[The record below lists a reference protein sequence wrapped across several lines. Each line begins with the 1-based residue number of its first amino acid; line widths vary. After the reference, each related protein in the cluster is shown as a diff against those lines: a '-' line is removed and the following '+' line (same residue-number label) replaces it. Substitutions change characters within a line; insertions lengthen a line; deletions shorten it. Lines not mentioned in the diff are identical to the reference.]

1 MKFIISSTLLSS
13 HLQAVSRVVNSKN
26 TLPILDCFLFELK
39 DGVLSVTASDS
50 ETTLVTSVEVAE
62 SDGNGRIAVLS
73 KMLLDALKEIPEQ
86 PLTFDA
92 NPSSLEITI
101 LYQNGKCS
109 LMGQDADE
117 YPTSAILSNKAVQ
130 VEMDA
135 MVLLNGINRT
145 AFSMGDDDIRQV
157 MNGIFFD
164 ITPDDITMVAT
175 DGFKLVRYK
184 ILSCKGNTKSSFI
197 FPKKPV
203 LLLKSLLSREQGL
216 VKIEFDERNAV
227 FTLSSYRMVC
237 RLIEELYPKYSSVIP
252 TDNPYKATVDRMSL
266 LGALKRVSVF
276 SPKAINLVG
285 LSLSNGKLRISA
297 QDMDYSTSAEETL
310 PCQYTDKPMSI
321 GFNSLFLIDMLNA
334 IPSTEVVLELADPS
348 RVGVVVSAEQEE
360 DEDLLTLLLPI
371 ALD

>member
-1 MKFIISSTLLSS
+1 M
-13 HLQAVSRVVNSKN
+13 
-26 TLPILDCFLFELK
+26 
-39 DGVLSVTASDS
+39 
-50 ETTLVTSVEVAE
+50 
-62 SDGNGRIAVLS
+62 
-73 KMLLDALKEIPEQ
+73 
-86 PLTFDA
+86 
-92 NPSSLEITI
+92 
-101 LYQNGKCS
+101 
-109 LMGQDADE
+109 
-117 YPTSAILSNKAVQ
+117 
-130 VEMDA
+130 
-135 MVLLNGINRT
+135 
-145 AFSMGDDDIRQV
+145 
-157 MNGIFFD
+157 
-164 ITPDDITMVAT
+164 
-175 DGFKLVRYK
+175 
-184 ILSCKGNTKSSFI
+184 
-197 FPKKPV
+197 
-203 LLLKSLLSREQGL
+203 LKSLLSREQGL

-237 RLIEELYPKYSSVIP
+237 RLIEELYPKYNSVIP

-348 RVGVVVSAEQEE
+348 RVGVVVPAEQEE